1 MISIVADAA
10 FLLQETANVVRNTDG
25 RTTKEV
31 KDIKSLTQT
40 VHLTS
45 HFWGVLTHS
54 ARWPWGCILVWGL
67 CLCWSCLSGL
77 WGPLELQTSSMGQA
91 DKGLTTST
99 TDASYR
105 TMQLSVLCNILP
117 LWWITCFSSGKIMQK
132 HSFVQWQMQCL
143 LLL

>member
-54 ARWPWGCILVWGL
+54 AQWPWGCILV
-67 CLCWSCLSGL
+67 
-77 WGPLELQTSSMGQA
+77 
-91 DKGLTTST
+91 
-99 TDASYR
+99 
-105 TMQLSVLCNILP
+105 
-117 LWWITCFSSGKIMQK
+117 
-132 HSFVQWQMQCL
+132 
-143 LLL
+143 